1 VTRKSLFSYVPPRLL
16 AAGMLAAA
24 FVALSWS
31 AAGAQQLVALVNGEP
46 ITATDIAQRSRLTE
60 ISTHKAPPRQQVLD
74 ELIDEKLK
82 LQIARRYKL
91 EVTDTEVN
99 TAFNNI
105 ANRSRS
111 TPQQFAQA
119 LAHAGISPEALKTKL
134 KADIAWQQII
144 RGKFQGT
151 FQIGEKDVLAA
162 LEPNKRDDSSPGI
175 DYTLRPVLLIVPRGS
190 PEAAFAARRRE
201 AEGLRNQ
208 FQNCDDGV
216 RLARGL
222 KDVAV
227 RDPIVRSSA
236 DFAAQQREVLA
247 STPVGRLTPP
257 EVTQQGIELFAVCAK
272 KETTGNDTPTRRE
285 ARDKLLN
292 ERFQEQGRRYLR
304 ELRKSAMIEYR

>member
-1 VTRKSLFSYVPPRLL
+1 VTRKPLIWLVPPRLL
-16 AAGMLAAA
+16 AAAALGA
-24 FVALSWS
+24 VLVTLSWS
-31 AAGAQQLVALVNGEP
+31 AADAQQLVALVNGEP
-46 ITATDIAQRSRLTE
+46 ITATDIAQRTRLTQ
-60 ISTHKAPPRQQVLD
+60 ISTHKAPPRQEVLT
-74 ELIDEKLK
+74 ELVDEKLK

-105 ANRSRS
+105 AARARTS
-111 TPQQFAQA
+111 PQQFTQA
-119 LAHAGISPEALKTKL
+119 LAQAGVSAEALKNKL
-134 KADIAWQQII
+134 RADIAWQQII
-144 RGKFQGT
+144 RGKFQAQ
-151 FQIGEKDVLAA
+151 FQIAEKDVVAA
-162 LEPNKRDDSSPGI
+162 LDPNKRDDASGAF

-208 FQNCDDGV
+208 FQNCEDGV

-222 KDVAV
+222 RDVAV

-236 DFAAQQREVLA
+236 DFAAAQREVLN

-257 EVTQQGIELFAVCAK
+257 EVTQQGIELFAVCGK
-272 KETTGNDTPTRRE
+272 KEASLVDSPTRRE
-285 ARDKLLN
+285 VRDKMLN

>member
-1 VTRKSLFSYVPPRLL
+1 MTRKPLLSLVPPRLL
-16 AAGMLAAA
+16 AAALGAAL
-24 FVALSWS
+24 VVLSWS
-31 AAGAQQLVALVNGEP
+31 AADAQQLVVLVNGEP
-46 ITATDIAQRSRLTE
+46 ITATDIVQRTRLTQ
-60 ISTHKAPPRQQVLD
+60 ISTHKAPPRQEVLD

-82 LQIARRYKL
+82 LQIARKYKL
-91 EVTDTEVN
+91 DITDTEVN

-105 ANRSRS
+105 ATRART
-111 TPQQFAQA
+111 TPQQFTQA
-119 LAHAGISPEALKTKL
+119 LAQAGISAEALKSKL
-134 KADIAWQQII
+134 RADIAWQQII
-144 RGKFQGT
+144 RGKFQAQ
-151 FQIGEKDVLAA
+151 FQIAEKDVVAA
-162 LEPNKRDDSSPGI
+162 LDPNKRDDASGAF

-208 FQNCDDGV
+208 FQNCDTGI

-236 DFAAQQREVLA
+236 DFAAAQREVLA

-257 EVTQQGIELFAVCAK
+257 EVTQQGIELFAVCNK
-272 KETTGNDTPTRRE
+272 KEASLVDSPTRRE
-285 ARDKLLN
+285 VRDRIAN
-292 ERFQEQGRRYLR
+292 ERFVEQGRRYLR